1 MIAEIYHKLTT
12 SLEDELT
19 GNFFGTLRY
28 LPFNRGLNQIFKN
41 YAVSEDPEVK
51 RILTGILDEAFDIEF
66 WKRSEDGMVEI
77 DGYIPLS
84 NVGIGIEV
92 KYQSGLSGENQLE
105 KEAKVILNEW
115 CKNKDKILLFVA
127 GGEEGK
133 KIYVTNRKK
142 EIFQKVHLAY
152 LSWQD
157 ILLGLD
163 QVTTISPF
171 EERMIEDLKQLLK
184 EKGFTSFEGFEWEQ
198 PIVKEE
204 MYYDFG

>member
-1 MIAEIYHKLTT
+1 MIAEIYHKFTT

-28 LPFNRGLNQIFKN
+28 LPFNRGLNQILKN

-51 RILTGILDEAFDIEF
+51 KILTGIMDDDFDIEF

-133 KIYVTNRKK
+133 NSHCKN
-142 EIFQKVHLAY
+142 
-152 LSWQD
+152 
-157 ILLGLD
+157 
-163 QVTTISPF
+163 
-171 EERMIEDLKQLLK
+171 
-184 EKGFTSFEGFEWEQ
+184 GF
-198 PIVKEE
+198 
-204 MYYDFG
+204 